1 MWKTWKIYKILQTWH
16 FLSEGIVMLGVM
28 QESYDVGED
37 LMFFF
42 WKCMSVD
49 GNHGR
54 FVSTISLRF
63 FHGPLDAPLRP
74 TAPGGANAG
83 SLWRHGNHRHGG
95 SPALG
100 KSESCVIGC
109 ERQSLQAGR

>member
-42 WKCMSVD
+42 LEMHERGWKSWTFCVD
-49 GNHGR
+49 D
-54 FVSTISLRF
+54 FAQVF
-63 FHGPLDAPLRP
+63 PRP
-74 TAPGGANAG
+74 A
-83 SLWRHGNHRHGG
+83 
-95 SPALG
+95 
-100 KSESCVIGC
+100 
-109 ERQSLQAGR
+109 